1 MEMVKLRGK
10 VVKGVGEGRKYVE
23 IYSMEIEKTLGF
35 KPFPGTLNVLL
46 DKESIPK
53 IVFIYSTKPYTVI
66 KPPFNGLADVY
77 VWKGYIAKSGS
88 PDKIELYIARPA
100 KTVHDVSVVELI
112 SSECIRKRLG
122 LSDGDAVE
130 IVVLLESTF

>member
-1 MEMVKLRGK
+1 MVELRGK
-10 VVKGVGEGRKYVE
+10 VVKGIGEGRKYVE

-46 DKESIPK
+46 DKESIHK
-53 IVFIYSTKPYTVI
+53 IVFIYNTKPYAII

-77 VWKGYIAKSGS
+77 VWKCYIAKSGNS
-88 PDKIELYIARPA
+88 DKMESYIVRSA

-122 LSDGDAVE
+122 LSDDDAVE